1 MTRTGDQWIEET
13 PDMLWAKAE
22 KIAKLEERLCSGK
35 LSPVEF
41 ETVLIQIR
49 NLRGLPPVEF
59 DYDPPDDCS

>member
-1 MTRTGDQWIEET
+1 
-13 PDMLWAKAE
+13 MLWAKAE